1 LNTFLRF
8 RTATTGE
15 TETNR
20 QLLLK
25 LKKNEYGELTSRTI
39 PNDNIINNNNEYT
52 NGHSESLHETLK
64 QENKSLIQPHIT
76 NMLSNLND
84 DNQWN
89 DHQINSN
96 QISQQTTTTRY
107 IELFRFISMLLSN
120 VHRKKSTYAHLK
132 ILFNITIGL
141 SL

>member
-1 LNTFLRF
+1 LNTCLRF
-8 RTATTGE
+8 RNATTGE

-96 QISQQTTTTRY
+96 QITTTRY
-107 IELFRFISMLLSN
+107 IELFRFISMLLLLN
-120 VHRKKSTYAHLK
+120 VDRKKST
-132 ILFNITIGL
+132 
-141 SL
+141 